1 MTKKKEKEVEVENT
15 PIEEVLPTNQ
25 NGEEET
31 IEPIVENDIETIKRE
46 DIETIGE
53 KEVTEEEIKTIPFV
67 DVEGTE
73 EYEDETVEEVE
84 NNIANEDI
92 DTISLDNAPISPLI
106 QSEDEII
113 PKNFVNIPP
122 QKPTTNENKIKIH
135 NGRVYKDVGNGYG
148 MYADNGETFRI
159 K

>member
-1 MTKKKEKEVEVENT
+1 MTKKREKEVEVENT
-15 PIEEVLPTNQ
+15 TIEEVLPTNQ
-25 NGEEET
+25 NGEEEI
-31 IEPIVENDIETIKRE
+31 IEEVVENDI
-46 DIETIGE
+46 
-53 KEVTEEEIKTIPFV
+53 VN
-67 DVEGTE
+67 
-73 EYEDETVEEVE
+73 E
-84 NNIANEDI
+84 NI

-122 QKPTTNENKIKIH
+122 QKPITNESKIKIH

>member
-15 PIEEVLPTNQ
+15 TIEEVLPINQ

-31 IEPIVENDIETIKRE
+31 IGSIVEN
-46 DIETIGE
+46 
-53 KEVTEEEIKTIPFV
+53 
-67 DVEGTE
+67 
-73 EYEDETVEEVE
+73 
-84 NNIANEDI
+84 DI
-92 DTISLDNAPISPLI
+92 DTISLDNTPISPLI

>member
-31 IEPIVENDIETIKRE
+31 IEPIVENDIETMDELDTSNKDEI
-46 DIETIGE
+46 
-53 KEVTEEEIKTIPFV
+53 TEEEVQAVANAIVEEANEEDKTI
-67 DVEGTE
+67 
-73 EYEDETVEEVE
+73 EEVL
-84 NNIANEDI
+84 NDIVNEDI
-92 DTISLDNAPISPLI
+92 DTISLDNTPISPLI